1 MNVKAKFRCN
11 SVQDFG
17 PGRPTSVEFMAMYD
31 ASTPENERFTKATPS
46 GSLTMTVDNP
56 DVVFRPG
63 RNYYL
68 TFEEEQPAP

>member
-17 PGRPTSVEFMAMYD
+17 ATRPKSVEFTALYD
-31 ASTPENERFTKATPS
+31 ASTPENERFTRATPS
-46 GSLTMTVDNP
+46 GTLVMTVDNP
-56 DVVFRPG
+56 DVRFVPG

-68 TFEEEQPAP
+68 TFEEEADAG